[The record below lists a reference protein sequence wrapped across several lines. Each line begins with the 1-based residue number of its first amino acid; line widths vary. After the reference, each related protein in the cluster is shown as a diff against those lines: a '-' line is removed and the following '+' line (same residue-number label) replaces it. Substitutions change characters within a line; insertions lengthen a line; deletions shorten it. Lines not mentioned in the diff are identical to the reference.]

1 MPLLLVQHEVRLRSS
16 TVQVLIEDAPAS
28 GADVELTVFDDLMD
42 GVGESAR
49 VALPAAV
56 AELTAEQQWW
66 LAFDV
71 VRCTCEQLASVAG
84 QLPGPWRLLAA
95 EMLARGPAERRVSAW
110 KTAPDRRHRARLV
123 TEVRVDRPIQTWI
136 EIARRGEVESV
147 GRGPGVPA
155 GTSRHRLEP
164 PRWRG
169 AQTAGVTILI
179 DRGGFGLH
187 REELTADIRDLKPV
201 EPLKVIRPMAEPQV
215 PITKVAH
222 FSTSDPARPADVA
235 IAEINGEPWRLPDEH
250 RRAWTAIGQARL
262 PELKQWWAASGL
274 ATLIVSAV
282 CVPEAPRAS
291 SFIDGRDLYVEVPLH
306 PEVVP
311 HVDPEQAALDALQA
325 AVRAAAK
332 RAKMTPLTLS

>member
-1 MPLLLVQHEVRLRSS
+1 MPFLLAQHEVRLRSS

-28 GADVELTVFDDLMD
+28 GADVELTVFDDMSD
-42 GVGESAR
+42 GRESAR
-49 VALPAAV
+49 VAVPAAV
-56 AELTAEQQWW
+56 AELTVEQRWW

-71 VRCTCEQLASVAG
+71 LRCTCEQLASVAG
-84 QLPGPWRLLAA
+84 QPPGPWRLLAA
-95 EMLARGPAERRVSAW
+95 GMLARGPAERRVSAW

-136 EIARRGEVESV
+136 EIARRGEVEPV
-147 GRGPGVPA
+147 GRGPSVPA
-155 GTSRHRLEP
+155 ATSRHRLEP
-164 PRWRG
+164 PRWQG
-169 AQTAGVTILI
+169 AQMTSVTILI

-201 EPLKVIRPMAEPQV
+201 EPFKVIRPMPEPQV

-250 RRAWTAIGQARL
+250 RQAWAAIGEARL

-291 SFIDGRDLYVEVPLH
+291 SLIDGRDLYVEVPLH
-306 PEVVP
+306 PQVAT

-325 AVRAAAK
+325 AVRVAAR
-332 RAKMTPLTLS
+332 RAKIAPLTLS